1 MRIAIITES
10 FLPDVNGVSN
20 SVAQIIHHRDSHEL
34 LVIAPGAGDSFY
46 DGVPVVRVP
55 RLRIEPFPVGLPIGV
70 INTLKEFRPDMVHAA
85 SPFVLGAAGVF
96 AAKRL
101 GVPVVGVFQT
111 DVAGFATRYRL
122 GFLQRAAWR
131 WLQLVHNN
139 CARTLA
145 PSTATIAALTE
156 RGFKNVCYWGR
167 GVDTELFHPDKRT
180 GSSGVGYVGRLAP
193 EKGLYRLAG
202 LPITIIGDGP
212 MRAELEQLLPMA
224 RFLGELRGETLA
236 RELANLD
243 VLIHPGEFE
252 TFCQTIQEAHASG
265 VPVIAV
271 NAGGPKDLVN
281 PTTGLLIDAA
291 TFTTDLPQAIDYVL
305 RHREEMGA
313 AARASVA
320 DRTWDNVIAELFQ
333 HYYCVASG

>member
-1 MRIAIITES
+1 MRIAIVTES

-20 SVAQIIHHRDSHEL
+20 SVAQIIHHRGSHEL
-34 LVIAPGAGDSFY
+34 LVIAPGEGDSFY

-55 RLRIEPFPVGLPIGV
+55 RLKIKPFPVGLPVGFIQA
-70 INTLKEFRPDMVHAA
+70 LKEFRPDIVHAA

-96 AAKRL
+96 AARRL
-101 GVPVVGVFQT
+101 GVP
-111 DVAGFATRYRL
+111 
-122 GFLQRAAWR
+122 AAWC
-131 WLQLVHNN
+131 WLKIVHNN
-139 CARTLA
+139 CDRTLA
-145 PSTATIAALTE
+145 PSTATITALTD
-156 RGFKNVCYWGR
+156 RKFRNVHHWGR

-180 GSSGVGYVGRLAP
+180 GSSGIGYVGRLAP
-193 EKGLYRLAG
+193 EKGLHRLAG
-202 LPITIIGDGP
+202 LPITIIGAGP
-212 MRAELEQLLPMA
+212 MRAELEQLLPTA
-224 RFLGELRGETLA
+224 RFLGELRDEALA

-265 VPVIAV
+265 VPVIAI
-271 NAGGPKDLVN
+271 NAGGPKDLVT
-281 PTTGLLIDAA
+281 PTTGLLIDAT

-320 DRTWDNVIAELFQ
+320 NRTWDKVVAELFE

>member
-1 MRIAIITES
+1 MRIAIVAES

-20 SVAQIIHHRDSHEL
+20 SVVQIIHHRGSQEL
-34 LVIAPGAGDSFY
+34 LVIAPGEGDSSY

-55 RLRIEPFPVGLPIGV
+55 RLKIKPFPVGLPVGV
-70 INTLKEFRPDMVHAA
+70 VRALKEFQPDIVHAA
-85 SPFVLGAAGVF
+85 SPFVLGAAGIF
-96 AAKRL
+96 AARRL

-131 WLQLVHNN
+131 WLQFVHNN
-139 CARTLA
+139 CDRTLA
-145 PSTATIAALTE
+145 PSTATITALTD
-156 RGFKNVCYWGR
+156 RKFRNVHHWGR
-167 GVDTELFHPDKRT
+167 GVDTELFHPAKRT
-180 GSSGVGYVGRLAP
+180 GSAGIGYVGRLAP
-193 EKGLYRLAG
+193 EKGIHRLAG
-202 LPITIIGDGP
+202 LPVTIIGDGP
-212 MRAELEQLLPMA
+212 MRSELEQLLPTA
-224 RFLGELRGETLA
+224 KLLGELRGETLA

-265 VPVIAV
+265 VPVIAI
-271 NAGGPKDLVN
+271 NAGGPKNLVT

-291 TFTTDLPQAIDYVL
+291 TFAVDLPQAIDYVL
-305 RHREEMGA
+305 RHREAMGT

-320 DRTWDNVIAELFQ
+320 DRTWDKVVAELFE